1 MRFLEWEPFNCF
13 EVFSSVFFLFDF
25 GSLTNPFA
33 FFKLGTQFRLPRHN
47 NSTDGN
53 EKGTTMKNKPKRFWP
68 TYWQHQAD
76 YESNT
81 SSVAAIP

>member
-1 MRFLEWEPFNCF
+1 
-13 EVFSSVFFLFDF
+13 
-25 GSLTNPFA
+25 
-33 FFKLGTQFRLPRHN
+33 LPGNN
-47 NSTDGN
+47 NSTDGK
-53 EKGTTMKNKPKRFWP
+53 EKGTTMQNKPKRFWP